1 MAVPAALRMI
11 ASAGA
16 AIRDEMADLRE
27 SRQFDALPRT
37 RPAFRQ
43 KRMPL
48 WPDTSAE

>member
-11 ASAGA
+11 ASAGT
-16 AIRDEMADLRE
+16 AIRDAMPNLRGSE
-27 SRQFDALPRT
+27 QFDALPRT
-37 RPAFRQ
+37 SPAFRQ